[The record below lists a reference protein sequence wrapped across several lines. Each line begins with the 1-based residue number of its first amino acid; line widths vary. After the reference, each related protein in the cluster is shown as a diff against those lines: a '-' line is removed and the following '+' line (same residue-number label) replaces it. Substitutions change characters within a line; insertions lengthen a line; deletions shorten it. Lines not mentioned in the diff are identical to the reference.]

1 MQRHLTLGAATLF
14 LGGALLLSGQQ
25 NAAKQPQQQA
35 APAAAELSDIDV
47 IKLNVTRV
55 NLLFPVSDKR
65 GRFITDLKK
74 EDFEVFEGKKQQS
87 IIEFVA
93 ESELPL
99 RLAIVI
105 DTSNSIRDRFRFQ
118 QEAALEFLR
127 STIRLGK
134 DKAIVVG
141 FDMLP
146 NLASDLTDD
155 MQKLERA
162 VRDLRPGGGTSL
174 YDAVAFASRD
184 KLSQD
189 QPRHKFRRAIIL
201 LSDGEDNNS
210 KYTRDQA
217 LEMAHKADV
226 VVYSISTNIS
236 RSETDGDKV
245 LKYYAQ
251 ETGGLAFFPFKVE
264 DLAQSFENI
273 ANEMRHQYS
282 ILYSPDPLRADGL
295 YHEVDVKVKG
305 RKEMLVRARK
315 GYYAPKF

>member
-1 MQRHLTLGAATLF
+1 M
-14 LGGALLLSGQQ
+14 LLAQD
-25 NAAKQPQQQA
+25 AAKVPQPRQ
-35 APAAAELSDIDV
+35 PAQELSDADI
-47 IKLNVTRV
+47 IRLNVTRV
-55 NLLFPVSDKR
+55 NLLYTVVDKR
-65 GRFITDLKK
+65 GRFVTDLVK
-74 EDFEVFEGKKQQS
+74 EDFEVFKGKKQQTIS
-87 IIEFVA
+87 DFTA
-93 ESELPL
+93 ESDLPL

-127 STIRLGK
+127 SAMRRDR

-146 NLASDLTDD
+146 NLATDLTDD
-155 MQKLERA
+155 MGKLENA
-162 VRDLRPGGGTSL
+162 VRDLKPGGGTSL
-174 YDAVAFASRD
+174 YDAIAFASRD

-189 QPRHKFRRAIIL
+189 QPRHKFRRAIVL
-201 LSDGEDNNS
+201 LSDGDDNNS

-217 LEMAHKADV
+217 LELAQKADV
-226 VVYSISTNIS
+226 VVYTISTNIS
-236 RSETDGDKV
+236 RLETDGDKV

-282 ILYSPDPLRADGL
+282 AAFNPVPLKADGL
-295 YHEVDVKVKG
+295 FHEISLKVKN
-305 RKEMLVRARK
+305 RKDLIVRARK
-315 GYYAPKF
+315 GYYAPKL

>member
-1 MQRHLTLGAATLF
+1 MQRTLALAAVF
-14 LGGALLLSGQQ
+14 CALLFGQQ
-25 NAAKQPQQQA
+25 PAAKLPPKGQGPQQQ
-35 APAAAELSDIDV
+35 PVELSDLDRIRID
-47 IKLNVTRV
+47 VTRV
-55 NLLFPVSDKR
+55 NLLFAVSDKR
-65 GRFITDLKK
+65 GRFITDLTRD
-74 EDFEVFEGKKQQS
+74 DFEVIEGKNKQS
-87 IIEFVA
+87 IIEFTA

-105 DTSNSIRDRFRFQ
+105 DTSSSIRDRFRFQ

-141 FDMLP
+141 FGELP
-146 NLASDLTDD
+146 SLAADLTDD

-201 LSDGEDNNS
+201 LSDGEDNS
-210 KYTRDQA
+210 SRYTRDQA

-236 RSETDGDKV
+236 RTESDGDQL

-282 ILYSPDPLRADGL
+282 ILYSPNPLRADGL
-295 YHEVDVKVKG
+295 YHEVDVKVKN
-305 RKEMLVRARK
+305 KKDMIVRARK
-315 GYYAPKF
+315 GYYAPKL

>member
-1 MQRHLTLGAATLF
+1 MQRHL
-14 LGGALLLSGQQ
+14 ALTAVFCALLSGQ
-25 NAAKQPQQQA
+25 NAAKVPPPGKQPNA
-35 APAAAELSDIDV
+35 NAEQLSDVDV
-47 IKLNVTRV
+47 IKMNVTRV
-55 NLLFPVSDKR
+55 NLLYTVSDKR
-65 GRFITDLKK
+65 GRFITDLTK
-74 EDFEVFEGKKQQS
+74 EDFEILEGKKKQTIS
-87 IIEFVA
+87 DFAA
-93 ESELPL
+93 ESDLPL

-127 STIRLGK
+127 STMRLAK
-134 DKAIVVG
+134 DRAIVVG

-146 NLASDLTDD
+146 NLAADLTDD

-162 VRDLRPGGGTSL
+162 VRDMRPGGGTSL
-174 YDAVAFASRD
+174 FDAIAFASRD

-189 QPRHKFRRAIIL
+189 QPRHKFRRAIVL

-226 VVYSISTNIS
+226 VIYTISTNIS
-236 RSETDGDKV
+236 RMETDGDKI

-282 ILYSPDPLRADGL
+282 ILYNPEPLRADGL
-295 YHEVDVKVKG
+295 YHEVEVKVKN
-305 RKEMLVRARK
+305 RKEMVVRARK
-315 GYYAPKF
+315 GYYAPKL

>member
-1 MQRHLTLGAATLF
+1 MQRHLALAAVF
-14 LGGALLLSGQQ
+14 CALLSGQ
-25 NAAKQPQQQA
+25 NAAKVQEPKQQP
-35 APAAAELSDIDV
+35 AELSDADILR
-47 IKLNVTRV
+47 INVTRV
-55 NLLFPVSDKR
+55 NLLFTVTDKR
-65 GRFITDLKK
+65 GRFITDLTKD
-74 EDFEVFEGKKQQS
+74 DFEIFEGKNKQK
-87 IIEFVA
+87 IIEFTA
-93 ESELPL
+93 ETDLPL

-118 QEAALEFLR
+118 QQAALEFLR
-127 STIRLGK
+127 SSMRSAK

-146 NLASDLTDD
+146 NLAADLTDD
-155 MQKLERA
+155 MAKLESA

-174 YDAVAFASRD
+174 YDAIAFASRD

-201 LSDGEDNNS
+201 LSDGDDNNS

-217 LEMAHKADV
+217 LEMAHKAEV
-226 VVYSISTNIS
+226 VIYTISTNIS
-236 RSETDGDKV
+236 RTESDGDKV

-273 ANEMRHQYS
+273 ANEIRHQYS
-282 ILYSPDPLRADGL
+282 LYYSPEPLRTDGQ
-295 YHEVDVKVKG
+295 YHEVEVKVRN
-305 RKEMLVRARK
+305 RKDMVVRAKK
-315 GYYAPKF
+315 GYYAPNL

>member
-1 MQRHLTLGAATLF
+1 
-14 LGGALLLSGQQ
+14 
-25 NAAKQPQQQA
+25 
-35 APAAAELSDIDV
+35 LSDADI
-47 IKLNVTRV
+47 IRLNVTRV
-55 NLLFPVSDKR
+55 NLLYTVVDKR
-65 GRFITDLKK
+65 GRFVTDLVK
-74 EDFEVFEGKKQQS
+74 EDFEVFKGKKQQTIS
-87 IIEFVA
+87 DFTA
-93 ESELPL
+93 ESDLPL

-127 STIRLGK
+127 SAMRRDR

-146 NLASDLTDD
+146 NLATDLTDD
-155 MQKLERA
+155 MGKLENA
-162 VRDLRPGGGTSL
+162 VRDLKPGGGTSL
-174 YDAVAFASRD
+174 YDAIAFASRD

-189 QPRHKFRRAIIL
+189 QPRHKFRRAIVL
-201 LSDGEDNNS
+201 LSDGDDNNS

-217 LEMAHKADV
+217 LELAQKADV
-226 VVYSISTNIS
+226 VVYTISTNIS
-236 RSETDGDKV
+236 RLETDGDKV

-282 ILYSPDPLRADGL
+282 AAFNPVPLKADGL
-295 YHEVDVKVKG
+295 FHEISLKVKN
-305 RKEMLVRARK
+305 RKDLIVRARK
-315 GYYAPKF
+315 GYYAPKL